1 MSVVKMT
8 IPNRFPSASPQD
20 IRQAERLYARS
31 CILTSWI
38 ICAMLTA
45 VFAWTLRH
53 EPFAFP
59 PIAIQLLALLINGL
73 CWWLCTTQI
82 WFKLARSRI
91 AVPRPGQSLR
101 HESLEGRLAAQ
112 PPAASAARF
121 QSLSHQKRY
130 IASKVRE
137 LLSSN

>member
-1 MSVVKMT
+1 MSVVQMT
-8 IPNRFPSASPQD
+8 ISNRFPTPSPQD
-20 IRQAERLYARS
+20 IRQAERHYARS

-38 ICAMLTA
+38 ICALLTA

-82 WFKLARSRI
+82 WFKLARPRI
-91 AVPRPGQSLR
+91 AVPPPDRGFLQ
-101 HESLEGRLAAQ
+101 HSLERPLNTSA
-112 PPAASAARF
+112 PAEPAARF
-121 QSLSHQKRY
+121 QIFSHQKWY
-130 IASKVRE
+130 IASKVRA

>member
-8 IPNRFPSASPQD
+8 ISNRFPAASPQD
-20 IRQAERLYARS
+20 IRQAERVYARS

-82 WFKLARSRI
+82 WFKIARPRI
-91 AVPRPGQSLR
+91 AVPRPGQSFR
-101 HESLEGRLAAQ
+101 HESLDGRLGA
-112 PPAASAARF
+112 PAHAESASRF
-121 QSLSHQKRY
+121 QIFSHQKRY